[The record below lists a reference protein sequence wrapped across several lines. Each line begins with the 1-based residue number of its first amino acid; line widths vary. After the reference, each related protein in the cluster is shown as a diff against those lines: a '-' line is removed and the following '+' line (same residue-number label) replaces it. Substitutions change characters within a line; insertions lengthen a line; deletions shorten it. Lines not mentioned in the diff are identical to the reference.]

1 MTDETRRINQA
12 RFTRSASEYA
22 ASRVTARR
30 EQIEALMALASPAA
44 HDRVLDVACGPGAL
58 LATLAPRV
66 RRTVGL
72 DLTPAMLQLARAAA
86 PKAWCVRGAAE
97 RLPFDDGAFSLVVCT
112 WAFHHFA
119 SPPRVLREMTR
130 VCAPGGRVVVGDLV
144 GSEDDAARARQNAVE
159 RLRDPA
165 HVELD
170 SGSGLARLLGAAGL
184 AVGGTTARGRRPAA
198 FDAARGCV
206 RRAGLD
212 EPQRRRRTPRVRSP
226 LGDSAGHETVGFHSA
241 RSSRT
246 RRSRERPGRTR
257 VLAPSARRLGA
268 RRPPR

>member
-30 EQIEALMALASPAA
+30 EQIEALMALASPAV

-184 AVGGTTARGRRPAA
+184 AVRGTTNGEEARDLEQWCRMAGAPPEVADRLRSMLLAGASGELAWMSPSDVDGRLVFVHRWAI
-198 FDAARGCV
+198 V
-206 RRAGLD
+206 RATK
-212 EPQRRRRTPRVRSP
+212 P
-226 LGDSAGHETVGFHSA
+226 
-241 RSSRT
+241 
-246 RRSRERPGRTR
+246 
-257 VLAPSARRLGA
+257 
-268 RRPPR
+268 

>member
-184 AVGGTTARGRRPAA
+184 AVRGTTNGEEARDLEQWCRMAGTPPEVADRLRSMLLAGASGELAWMSPSDVDGRLVFVHRWAI
-198 FDAARGCV
+198 V
-206 RRAGLD
+206 RATK
-212 EPQRRRRTPRVRSP
+212 P
-226 LGDSAGHETVGFHSA
+226 
-241 RSSRT
+241 
-246 RRSRERPGRTR
+246 
-257 VLAPSARRLGA
+257 
-268 RRPPR
+268 